1 MTYDHVY
8 TICYRLEKI
17 QIEAAR
23 TVTGLSIYASFD
35 SIYKETGWET
45 LSTRR
50 KVKNC
55 FFFTKLSIKKH
66 QIIYMN

>member
-1 MTYDHVY
+1 MTHDHVY

-35 SIYKETGWET
+35 SIYKETVWKT

-50 KVKNC
+50 KVE
-55 FFFTKLSIKKH
+55 KLLLFSKK
-66 QIIYMN
+66 YLLKF